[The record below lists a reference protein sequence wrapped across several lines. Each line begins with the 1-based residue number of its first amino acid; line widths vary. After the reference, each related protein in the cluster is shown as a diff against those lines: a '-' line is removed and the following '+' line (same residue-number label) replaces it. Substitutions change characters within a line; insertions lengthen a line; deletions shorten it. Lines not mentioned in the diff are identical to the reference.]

1 MVIHF
6 ILYINI
12 LRYINNTINY
22 YLIIITQNNSI
33 YIFYYMIIYFNN
45 KLLYVIL
52 YVLFIN
58 ILLIMYLE
66 NCMTFLRIE
75 INIIITIQK
84 KKK

>member
-1 MVIHF
+1 
-6 ILYINI
+6 
-12 LRYINNTINY
+12 
-22 YLIIITQNNSI
+22 
-33 YIFYYMIIYFNN
+33 MIIYFNN

-84 KKK
+84 KKKKKKIKIDYTIFNKYIKKQLVYVEFNKVYKMF

>member
-1 MVIHF
+1 
-6 ILYINI
+6 
-12 LRYINNTINY
+12 
-22 YLIIITQNNSI
+22 
-33 YIFYYMIIYFNN
+33 MIIYYNN

-52 YVLFIN
+52 YVLYIN